1 MPPILARLAQATL
14 LALPLAST
22 LGAANALPA
31 KTRSCEDL
39 AAGRCTVKLPGA
51 ITMAYVETGPK
62 DGPAVILIHG
72 LTDNIRSWSTTMA
85 ALHQR
90 DPGLHILA
98 VDLRGHGETSMP
110 PQAACSPAP
119 EKCFRLADFA
129 GDIAA
134 FMKAKKIA
142 KATLAGHSL
151 GSFITQEVALEHP
164 ELVERA
170 VLVASST
177 KGVDNVALRDY
188 VLKEPVEGSWKKSL
202 EAKGWKYPAGFYKLT
217 PLKADPKAEEWI
229 AKNWV
234 VDPAADPAFL
244 KPYVPE
250 TAKVRLGTWIGATKA
265 LLASDNT
272 ERLKSF
278 AVPVL
283 VIWATQDSIFLDAD
297 QKALKEALGEA
308 AKAKG
313 IPAYWKRYGVEPLPA
328 SGAQVSDI
336 GHNVQWGAPEAVAS
350 DIDAFIKTG
359 APTADLVHSDKP
371 PALDHIVTEPGKA
384 EVVKLGQ
391 PAAGN

>member
-1 MPPILARLAQATL
+1 MPTPFIRLAKTAL
-14 LALPLAST
+14 LALPLA
-22 LGAANALPA
+22 LGLAAGATPA
-31 KTRSCEDL
+31 AAKDCEDL
-39 AAGRCTVKLPGA
+39 AAGRCKVKLPGG

-62 DGPAVILIHG
+62 DGPAVLLIHG

-85 ALHQR
+85 ALHKR

-98 VDLRGHGETSMP
+98 MDLRGHGQTSMP
-110 PQAACSPAP
+110 PRAACSPAP
-119 EKCFRLADFA
+119 EKCFRTSDFA
-129 GDIAA
+129 GDIVA

-151 GSFITQEVALEHP
+151 GSFVTQEVALEHP

-188 VLKEPVEGSWKKSL
+188 VLKEPVEGSWKKAL
-202 EAKGWKYPAGFYKLT
+202 EAKGWKYPAGFYMLT
-217 PLKADPKAEEWI
+217 PLKADPKAEDWI

-250 TAKVRLGTWIGATKA
+250 TANVRLGTWIGASKA
-265 LLASDNT
+265 LLATDNT

-278 AVPVL
+278 SVPVL
-283 VIWATQDSIFLDAD
+283 VLWATQDSIFLEAD
-297 QKALKEALGEA
+297 QTWLKQSLSEA
-308 AKAKG
+308 AKTKG
-313 IPAYWKRYGVEPLPA
+313 ISAFWKRYGVIPLPA

-336 GHNVQWGAPEAVAS
+336 GHNVQWGAPDAVAA
-350 DIDAFIKTG
+350 DIEAFIKTG
-359 APTADLVHSDKP
+359 SPTSDLLHSDKP

-384 EVVKLGQ
+384 EVIKLGQ
-391 PAAGN
+391 PATAN